1 MTDARLDLQ
10 RRQRLGMVEAVWG
23 EHKTADQILNVLRGF
38 EAVGEVGF
46 VTRVD
51 AEKARVVTST
61 LTSAE
66 YHPLARCLTLGS
78 CPSAVNTA
86 DVAVLSGGSSDAAVV
101 AEIGLALRWQRRRH
115 GATESV
121 GDSVLLVP
129 KDGAQ
134 GGRVPA
140 EGRWVSASEA
150 GA

>member
-38 EAVGEVGF
+38 EAAGEVGF

-51 AEKARVVTST
+51 AEKARAVTST
-61 LTSAE
+61 LASVE

-78 CPSAVNTA
+78 CPSAGNTA

-101 AEIGLALRWQRRRH
+101 AEIGLALRWH
-115 GATESV
+115 GIGVESFMDV
-121 GDSVLLVP
+121 GVAGLHRLLAVLPEL
-129 KDGAQ
+129 
-134 GGRVPA
+134 PA
-140 EGRWVSASEA
+140 WFIRNFQ
-150 GA
+150 

>member
-38 EAVGEVGF
+38 EAAGEVGF

-66 YHPLARCLTLGS
+66 
-78 CPSAVNTA
+78 
-86 DVAVLSGGSSDAAVV
+86 
-101 AEIGLALRWQRRRH
+101 
-115 GATESV
+115 
-121 GDSVLLVP
+121 
-129 KDGAQ
+129 
-134 GGRVPA
+134 
-140 EGRWVSASEA
+140 
-150 GA
+150 